1 MNDLLGLP
9 LDTELALADIDGA
22 LPAPQP
28 LQEYLQDTLSRNP
41 ELRAAKESVAKA
53 GHAVKAARDEYI
65 PDVSLFARHLY
76 QNGAPFVSDNI
87 GVFGAQ
93 MTWNIFDWGNRRG
106 VVGERKS
113 QLAQA
118 EENVKLIEER
128 LNVEITKAYRKLEQT
143 RTLVEVTSEAL
154 KLQRE
159 NLRLSA
165 DRLKAGTIT
174 AAGYAESVAAV
185 SKAEFDDLQAKSGYR
200 LALADVDRISG
211 ALAH

>member
-1 MNDLLGLP
+1 
-9 LDTELALADIDGA
+9 
-22 LPAPQP
+22 
-28 LQEYLQDTLSRNP
+28 
-41 ELRAAKESVAKA
+41 
-53 GHAVKAARDEYI
+53 
-65 PDVSLFARHLY
+65 
-76 QNGAPFVSDNI
+76 
-87 GVFGAQ
+87 

-118 EENVKLIEER
+118 EENVKRIEER

-143 RTLVEVTSEAL
+143 RTLVDVTSEAL
-154 KLQRE
+154 ELQRE
-159 NLRLSA
+159 NQRLSA

-185 SKAEFDDLQAKSGYR
+185 SKAESDDLQAKLGYR

-211 ALAH
+211 GLAH